1 MNSLEAVLYWVSV
14 GVLAAAT
21 IVVFAGLIWRRQEW
35 LDRGWLIAAAGVAV
49 QAATIGVRWYTS
61 GHFPYIEVYENVL
74 VGAFAMVASYVVLT
88 WRRRELRLIGAV
100 ILPAVLISL
109 GYGYANIT
117 APGPVTP
124 PYQSLWLVV
133 HVTFA
138 WITYAAYS
146 VVAGLAVALLVRQRA
161 ERRGVEAR
169 GVPSW
174 VPPTERIDD
183 ISLRVVAFGFLNN
196 AIMIASGSI
205 WAFRLWGSYWSWD
218 PVETWSLLT
227 WLAYGFYLHAHIT
240 LKWRGTRLAVL
251 ALFALFGV
259 MMTFWGV
266 QLVPNAVSL
275 WGIELIPKTS
285 HLFLDMSGTSSRP

>member
-1 MNSLEAVLYWVSV
+1 MTGAEVTLYWVSV
-14 GVLAAAT
+14 AVLAAAS
-21 IVVFAGLIWRRQEW
+21 VAVFAGLVWRRQDW
-35 LDRGWLIAAAGVAV
+35 LDRGWLIAAAAAGVE
-49 QAATIGVRWYTS
+49 AATIGVRWWSS
-61 GHFPYIEVYENVL
+61 GHFPYIAEYENVL
-74 VGAFAMVASYVVLT
+74 VGAFVMVLSYLVLT
-88 WRRRELRLIGAV
+88 WRLRDLRMIGV
-100 ILPAVLISL
+100 LILPVVLISQ
-109 GYGYANIT
+109 GYGYANVSV
-117 APGPVTP
+117 PGPVTP
-124 PYQSLWLVV
+124 PYQSLWLVI

-161 ERRGVEAR
+161 ERRGTEAR

-174 VPPTERIDD
+174 VPATERIDE
-183 ISLRVVAFGFLNN
+183 ISMQVVAFGFLNN

-240 LKWRGTRLAVL
+240 LKWRGTKLAVL
-251 ALFALFGV
+251 ALFSLFGV

-266 QLVPNAVSL
+266 QLIPNAVTL